1 MKKLFLMLAFTGL
14 VASVSATTP
23 GDKDKGKK
31 DAKKETK
38 SCCKDKSATEGKA
51 CAASDKKEGKSCC
64 KKAEGTK
71 TASAETK

>member
-38 SCCKDKSATEGKA
+38 SCCKDKGTDGKA

-71 TASAETK
+71 AAETK